1 MTFNHTENFTVLPAS
16 INLINTNFDVETES
30 LDIGIGESVLTTPID
45 SLVTIFSYNGNI
57 PVRVTADGLYMTEY
71 IQSIYNSSG
80 EVLELSMVDF
90 FPEEVPKDPFLLTSK
105 TICNK
110 NRANTGFTLAY
121 PYSIATFYD
130 SDRNI
135 YLIPEYIQFLI
146 TRIS

>member
-45 SLVTIFSYNGNI
+45 SLVIIFSYNGNL
-57 PVRVTADGLYMTEY
+57 PVRVIQNGLYMTEY

-80 EVLELSMVDF
+80 EVLEMSMVDF
-90 FPEEVPKDPFLLTSK
+90 FPEEVSIDPSLLTSK
-105 TICNK
+105 MIYNK
-110 NRANTGFTLAY
+110 NIGNTGFTLAY

-135 YLIPEYIQFLI
+135 YLIPEYVQFLI